1 MKFSDSITDLAKALA
16 DTQAELK
23 NPYNTA
29 DNPYFKSKYA
39 PLPDILNAVRPV
51 LAKNGVSIIQRPAT
65 DESGNTGVETML
77 LHKTGQYIIF
87 EPYFLKPSKIDPQ
100 TAGGAITY
108 ARRYALNAAL
118 GISGEEDDDANGASA
133 KGNGT
138 PVCSFTLATQRNYA
152 PSGQERQSDF
162 IDIVAWQKTAEFV
175 TRYFDKGQLVAVEG
189 SIQTRSYTD
198 REGNK
203 RKAVEVLA
211 NSVHF
216 AEKRNAEP
224 SRQTAQ
230 NSGGYNSNADFEE
243 ISDDDLPF

>member
-51 LAKNGVSIIQRPAT
+51 LAKNGISIIQRPAT

-133 KGNGT
+133 KGNGMAEHRAEEKLICPKCGK
-138 PVCSFTLATQRNYA
+138 PVSGIRSNGKDIP
-152 PSGQERQSDF
+152 PS
-162 IDIVAWQKTAEFV
+162 
-175 TRYFDKGQLVAVEG
+175 
-189 SIQTRSYTD
+189 
-198 REGNK
+198 
-203 RKAVEVLA
+203 EVL
-211 NSVHF
+211 NRLGICHKCYK
-216 AEKRNAEP
+216 E
-224 SRQTAQ
+224 
-230 NSGGYNSNADFEE
+230 SNNHVE
-243 ISDDDLPF
+243 